1 MAGTGNWHL
10 RHRCLGTKG
19 CEEGDLPGRA
29 PRLSNLLR
37 VRQKAPRRSPSP
49 LRARACAAASPGVA
63 LRCGVRAGRRPE
75 PSAAW
80 ERDAVPGLPRFV
92 AGAGARR
99 IYDSVHPG
107 RKRTEPPPRC
117 GLQSPGVRRRE
128 ESDPRHCRAPSRPAP
143 ASGRRRPH
151 EDPPAG
157 AENRALP
164 GPRSCRGL
172 RTLDRSVRWRARRP
186 RCGQERRPPGP
197 VHRARGATRPP
208 EGHRGRAPASAG
220 ATQCLP

>member
-1 MAGTGNWHL
+1 MK
-10 RHRCLGTKG
+10 R
-19 CEEGDLPGRA
+19 GDLPGRA
-29 PRLSNLLR
+29 HRLSNLLR
-37 VRQKAPRRSPSP
+37 VRQTAPRSSPSP
-49 LRARACAAASPGVA
+49 LRARACAAASPGAA

-99 IYDSVHPG
+99 IYDPVHPG
-107 RKRTEPPPRC
+107 RKRSEPPPRC

-172 RTLDRSVRWRARRP
+172 RTLDRSVRWHARRP
-186 RCGQERRPPGP
+186 RCGQKRRPPGLA
-197 VHRARGATRPP
+197 HRARGSTRPP

-220 ATQCLP
+220 ATPCLP